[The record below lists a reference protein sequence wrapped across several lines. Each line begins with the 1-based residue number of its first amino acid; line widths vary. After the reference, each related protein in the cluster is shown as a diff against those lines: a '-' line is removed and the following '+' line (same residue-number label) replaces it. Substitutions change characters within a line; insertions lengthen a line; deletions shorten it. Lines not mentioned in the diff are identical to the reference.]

1 MGHASVLVVAADGV
15 HLVLHQR
22 DERADHQGH
31 PVHHQG
37 RKLVAHGFA
46 ATGRH
51 DHKCVTSVQHA
62 EDGMFLLTLEFV
74 ESKKRLQR
82 LLGRQ
87 IDQAHRLVLAL
98 R

>member
-1 MGHASVLVVAADGV
+1 MSHASVLVVASNGV
-15 HLVLHQR
+15 HLVFHQR
-22 DERADHQGH
+22 DEWADHQGH
-31 PVHHQG
+31 PIHHQG
-37 RKLVAHGFA
+37 RKLIAHGFA

-51 DHKCVTSVQHA
+51 DHECVTSVQHA
-62 EDGMFLLTLEFV
+62 LDGMFLLTLEFI

-82 LLGRQ
+82 LLRRQ